1 MDQLEGPGGEEGE
14 STGGGKGVCKIC
26 VLVFMLNTVDPRVMT
41 GLTYEQLG
49 SRPKF

>member
-26 VLVFMLNTVDPRVMT
+26 VLVFLLNTVDPRVMT
-41 GLTYEQLG
+41 SLTYEQLE